1 MFDIVIPL
9 YNKERF
15 IGATLEFVLAQTYK
29 EWRLFIVDDGSGDE
43 GPVIVERYHDER
55 IQLMRQANQGV
66 GLARNRAMRQGSADW
81 IALLDADDIWNV
93 DHLEELDAIRQAFPQ
108 TVLIGCGY
116 ARLKGD
122 ALPRSRRS
130 GRGRRRLSRYFA
142 ELAHGRQPFI
152 TSSVAVR
159 RSAIAEVGE
168 FKALPGNEDVELWA
182 RLALHGPV
190 ASSTKSTVHYR
201 IDTGGITD
209 LENRKCPTSTQA
221 LRREDLSSTIPT
233 LASRLPD
240 IQDLE
245 LRHDI
250 VEYIDFPDRPV
261 PSEGRPSGSAGA
273 GARPPWP
280 LRQQAH
286 WKSASGSRNHKASRP
301 DCENGRSG
309 GAAAQGHS
317 QGGLGLLAISVRA
330 PRHHSVLDF
339 GR

>member
-1 MFDIVIPL
+1 M
-9 YNKERF
+9 
-15 IGATLEFVLAQTYK
+15 
-29 EWRLFIVDDGSGDE
+29 RLR
-43 GPVIVERYHDER
+43 P
-55 IQLMRQANQGV
+55 
-66 GLARNRAMRQGSADW
+66 
-81 IALLDADDIWNV
+81 
-93 DHLEELDAIRQAFPQ
+93 
-108 TVLIGCGY
+108 
-116 ARLKGD
+116 LKGD

-142 ELAHGRQPFI
+142 ESAHGRQPFI

-233 LASRLPD
+233 LAGRLPD

-250 VEYIDFPDRPV
+250 VEYIDSRIGLSLV
-261 PSEGRPSGSAGA
+261 RAVRAGQLERARPSLAFTTAS
-273 GARPPWP
+273 P
-280 LRQQAH
+280 LEKRVWQPQSQSFPTRLRKWAFGRRC
-286 WKSASGSRNHKASRP
+286 GSRTFS
-301 DCENGRSG
+301 GR
-309 GAAAQGHS
+309 A
-317 QGGLGLLAISVRA
+317 GLLAISVRA
-330 PRHHSVLDF
+330 PRHHSVLDSA
-339 GR
+339 R